1 MNNLNMDLTGG
12 TLPNYKVKNRVFSVF
27 RMEQFIDFGTPVY
40 ADSIQ
45 VYLISDGRTI
55 PLVLDDDYM
64 VPDEAILECDND
76 MSSARLQ
83 RPDFNHKL
91 TSGITMLRGV
101 DANADYRIAVSYQRL
116 YPNQIQTAQIHGTEV
131 NVTPE
136 LLVEVLTSIEQL
148 KILTNQVTDT
158 SSLNTDGNLL
168 LEMDVDKTN
177 ENNYI
182 EDEAHLVNTSGGRY
196 VIRPKGG
203 DFYRDSVTVKH
214 PGSGST
220 LIEGE
225 DYEIVGISEA
235 HTKITSYPGEVCQFI
250 IIKTAIS
257 DTVTVSYHAF
267 GGEPTLDNYE
277 ELLANLNNLT
287 QFLNASGT
295 LTSSSL
301 GNTDV
306 IQSLINRITSLEA
319 DMRRL
324 QGTPAYGDITSGKCI
339 LMKIFS
345 EQPGMH
351 WYTIATLYN
360 TEGSNMEPCV
370 ADTFNFRLQTQLSHF
385 QCQVAVAV
393 DTNNNSG
400 DCLNVNVISE
410 NYPRGYIPFEDY
422 SSIDKIIQPQI
433 RAVWKRQDTVS
444 GIALQLGFELKGM
457 VEETVAIE
465 DMSGHESCWKL
476 VEEKAEVTLPQDD
489 NFLLPDGLSTWSTS
503 LANSYQESMLI
514 PFKKGHLIWAG
525 NQPMNRPTDGWLYF
539 ELDKDNL
546 LLNPDTDIRRFSR
559 LRLDIEEK
567 DGLQFPIDVLFNSG
581 TNYLK
586 GHASFT
592 HQNDPVYVNAELSKT
607 EKDGIHLRLNWEVV
621 AGISSNELDLKDLVI
636 YC

>member
-1 MNNLNMDLTGG
+1 
-12 TLPNYKVKNRVFSVF
+12 
-27 RMEQFIDFGTPVY
+27 
-40 ADSIQ
+40 
-45 VYLISDGRTI
+45 
-55 PLVLDDDYM
+55 
-64 VPDEAILECDND
+64 
-76 MSSARLQ
+76 
-83 RPDFNHKL
+83 
-91 TSGITMLRGV
+91 
-101 DANADYRIAVSYQRL
+101 
-116 YPNQIQTAQIHGTEV
+116 
-131 NVTPE
+131 
-136 LLVEVLTSIEQL
+136 
-148 KILTNQVTDT
+148 
-158 SSLNTDGNLL
+158 
-168 LEMDVDKTN
+168 
-177 ENNYI
+177 
-182 EDEAHLVNTSGGRY
+182 
-196 VIRPKGG
+196 
-203 DFYRDSVTVKH
+203 
-214 PGSGST
+214 
-220 LIEGE
+220 
-225 DYEIVGISEA
+225 
-235 HTKITSYPGEVCQFI
+235 
-250 IIKTAIS
+250 
-257 DTVTVSYHAF
+257 
-267 GGEPTLDNYE
+267 
-277 ELLANLNNLT
+277 
-287 QFLNASGT
+287 
-295 LTSSSL
+295 
-301 GNTDV
+301 
-306 IQSLINRITSLEA
+306 
-319 DMRRL
+319 
-324 QGTPAYGDITSGKCI
+324 
-339 LMKIFS
+339 
-345 EQPGMH
+345 
-351 WYTIATLYN
+351 
-360 TEGSNMEPCV
+360 MEPCV

-476 VEEKAEVTLPQDD
+476 VEEKAEVT
-489 NFLLPDGLSTWSTS
+489 LPDGLSTWSTS